1 MGRKIIKGGGIIT
14 VIQDDS
20 EGDTVA
26 RKPRSRSR
34 KQKVEQVEDQTATED
49 REDIQA
55 DEAREEAGG
64 LAQRD
69 R

>member
-1 MGRKIIKGGGIIT
+1 MGRKIIRDGGIIT

-26 RKPRSRSR
+26 QKPRSRSN
-34 KQKVEQVEDQTATED
+34 KQKVENVKDQTIED